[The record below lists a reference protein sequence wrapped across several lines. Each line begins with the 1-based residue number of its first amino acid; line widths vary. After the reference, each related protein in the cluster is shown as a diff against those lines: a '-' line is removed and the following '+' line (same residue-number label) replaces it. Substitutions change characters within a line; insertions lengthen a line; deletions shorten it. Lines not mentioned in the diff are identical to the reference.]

1 MIRAVI
7 FDLDG
12 TLANTIPAIREGL
25 NLTMKLYGY
34 PEHTDAEV
42 LTFINNGAREL
53 VRRAMPEEL
62 RGDEETVSRVLADY
76 DRLYAET
83 YYHTDRT
90 YDGIP
95 EVIAALHARGLGIA
109 VLSNKQDVFVKRLCE
124 QLLPAGVCDVAQ
136 GVIAGK
142 PTKPNRF
149 LSDLVAE
156 KLGVSP
162 SECVMVGDSDVDV
175 KTARAAGMAHVGVS
189 WGFRDRKF
197 LLENGAE
204 AIADTPAELLD
215 MIEKMIGMR
224 GRRTC

>member
-34 PEHTDAEV
+34 PEHTDSEV
-42 LTFINNGAREL
+42 LTYINNGAREL
-53 VRRAMPEEL
+53 VRRAMPAEL
-62 RGDEETVSRVLADY
+62 RENEETVSRVLADY
-76 DRLYAET
+76 DRLYATT
-83 YYHTDRT
+83 YHHTDRT

-95 EVIAALHARGLGIA
+95 EVVTALHERGLGIA

-124 QLLPAGVCDVAQ
+124 QLLPSGVCDVAQ

-142 PTKPNRF
+142 PTKPNPY
-149 LSDLVAE
+149 LSELVAE
-156 KLGVSP
+156 RLGVSP

-175 KTARAAGMAHVGVS
+175 KTARAASMAHVGVS
-189 WGFRDRKF
+189 WGFRDRDF
-197 LLENGAE
+197 LREHGAE
-204 AIADTPAELLD
+204 QIADTPEQLLE
-215 MIEKMIGMR
+215 MIEKML
-224 GRRTC
+224 

>member
-42 LTFINNGAREL
+42 LTYINNGAREL
-53 VRRAMPEEL
+53 VRRAMPEAL
-62 RGDEETVSRVLADY
+62 REDEETVSRVLADY

-83 YYHTDRT
+83 YAHTDST
-90 YDGIP
+90 YEGIAD
-95 EVIAALHARGLGIA
+95 VVAALHRKGLGIA

-136 GVIAGK
+136 GVVAGN
-142 PTKPNRF
+142 PTKPNPY
-149 LSDLVAE
+149 LSELVAE
-156 KLGVSP
+156 RLGVSTD
-162 SECVMVGDSDVDV
+162 ECVMVGDSDVDV
-175 KTARAAGMAHVGVS
+175 KTARAAGMSHIGVS
-189 WGFRDRKF
+189 WGYRDRTF
-197 LLENGAE
+197 LRENGAE
-204 AIADTPAELLD
+204 AIADTPAQLLE
-215 MIEKMIGMR
+215 MIEKML
-224 GRRTC
+224 